1 MLPTHL
7 PDRSRP
13 PKDEHLPGCDRRPS
27 LIQAVLFDFYDT
39 LVRIRTDD
47 WGDEAMRG
55 VAYFLRYHGILL
67 RRTDV
72 REAAQEA
79 IQRQVG
85 SATDPNFEVDLGLMW
100 RNVVEQRAPD
110 YARRQDTAYL
120 ARLGRTLARIQRSQS
135 RDEFELR
142 DDALSVLNELRHD
155 YRLGIISN
163 GQGDFV
169 RAELAELELDHLFE
183 AVIVS
188 SDHGCRKPDP
198 RLFHHASSALG
209 LPREAVVHVSSISH
223 CDGQAAARAGLP
235 AVVFGARA
243 SSTRLGS
250 VAIRTVRDLDDVPRA
265 VRELAG
271 EATHASEAGRAVAT
285 AAVVPQAVPT
295 SFEPD
300 DLADVARRVLLRLGT
315 LQPHAAEVARHL
327 VRANLAGHDS
337 HGVMRLP
344 QYAQMVADRTVD
356 PRAVPAVI
364 AEKGAT
370 VIVDGKGAFGQVTGA
385 YALEIATSRV
395 GALGAVVVAMRNAN
409 HLGRIGDYA
418 ELAAAHGHVAIVT
431 VGVAGH
437 GIGGAAPF
445 GGAEAFLATNPWA
458 FGVPSDASTP
468 VLVDF
473 ATTVVPEG
481 KVRVARDSGKALP
494 SGTILDAHGH
504 ESTDP
509 NDFYGGGVL
518 LPLGG
523 DTAGHKGYGL
533 AMASALLGALGAI
546 GQVPPNLVGAL
557 APPQGTKDA
566 AGGAL
571 LILIDPAAFG
581 PVGEYRQAVG
591 RVSRAAR
598 RVRPTRRDGVQVP
611 GDPEAR
617 STSARMASGIALPSS
632 TVAALR
638 DLAES
643 VGEPFPQP
651 KG

>member
-1 MLPTHL
+1 M
-7 PDRSRP
+7 
-13 PKDEHLPGCDRRPS
+13 
-27 LIQAVLFDFYDT
+27 IQAVLFDFYDT

-67 RRTDV
+67 RRTEV

-85 SATDPNFEVDLGLMW
+85 AATDPNFEVDLGLMW
-100 RNVVEQRAPD
+100 RNVVEQRAPE
-110 YARRQDTAYL
+110 YARSHDSVYL
-120 ARLGRTLARIQRSQS
+120 DRLGRTLARIQRSQS

-142 DDALSVLNELRHD
+142 DESLRVLNDLGKD

-163 GQGDFV
+163 GQGEFV

-183 AVIVS
+183 AVVVS

-198 RLFHHASSALG
+198 RLFHHASAALG
-209 LPREAVVHVSSISH
+209 LPREAVVHVSSTTH
-223 CDGQAAARAGLP
+223 GNGQDAARAGLP
-235 AVVFGARA
+235 AVVFGART
-243 SSTRLGS
+243 SSTRLGN
-250 VAIRTVRDLDDVPRA
+250 VAVRTVRNLDDVPRA
-265 VRELAG
+265 VRELAV
-271 EATHASEAGRAVAT
+271 EAT
-285 AAVVPQAVPT
+285 AAVATGRAAATGAFAPKAVPT
-295 SFEPD
+295 TFEPD
-300 DLADVARRVLLRLGT
+300 ALADVARRVLLRLGT
-315 LQPHAAEVARHL
+315 PDAPAAEVARHL

-344 QYAQMVADRTVD
+344 QYAQMVADGTVD
-356 PRAVPAVI
+356 PRAMPAVI

-370 VIVDGKGAFGQVTGA
+370 VIVDGKGTFGQVTGA
-385 YALEIATSRV
+385 YALEIATARV

-418 ELAAAHGHVAIVT
+418 ELAAARGHVAIVT
-431 VGVAGH
+431 VGVAGP

-445 GGAEAFLATNPWA
+445 GGAEAFLSTNPWA
-458 FGVPSDASTP
+458 FGVPSDSANP

-481 KVRVARDSGKALP
+481 KVRVARDSGKSLP
-494 SGTILDAHGH
+494 AGTILDARGN

-518 LPLGG
+518 MPLGG
-523 DTAGHKGYGL
+523 ETAGHKGYGL
-533 AMASALLGALGAI
+533 AMASAFLGALGAI

-557 APPQGTKDA
+557 TPPQGTNDA

-581 PVGEYRQAVG
+581 PAGEYRQAVG

-598 RVRPTRRDGVQVP
+598 RVRPASRDVVQVP

-617 STSARMASGIALPSS
+617 STSERMAAGITLPP
-632 TVAALR
+632 TTIAALR

-643 VGEPFPQP
+643 FGEPFPPP